1 MASRQTNGSKR
12 NKMEA
17 EAEAESKK
25 QRSRMRS
32 TAMRPAQ
39 KPVGGKFSASLLLCL
54 SDLMG
59 RRKEEEYNTK
69 MVDGYEAR
77 SKRRLGGQWRPVAAA
92 GGRVLCTWARG
103 QMAVGRPGTGHG
115 GSRGLD
121 LTQGGGLSF
130 RLQGTKG

>member
-1 MASRQTNGSKR
+1 MVSRQTNGSKR
-12 NKMEA
+12 NQVEA

-25 QRSRMRS
+25 QRSRMRRS

-69 MVDGYEAR
+69 MVDGYEAPQQKEVR
-77 SKRRLGGQWRPVAAA
+77 RPVAPRSC
-92 GGRVLCTWARG
+92 GW
-103 QMAVGRPGTGHG
+103 RPGTLYLGAWPD
-115 GSRGLD
+115 GSGQARY
-121 LTQGGGLSF
+121 
-130 RLQGTKG
+130 

>member
-39 KPVGGKFSASLLLCL
+39 KPVGGKFSASALPVL

-69 MVDGYEAR
+69 MVDGYEAPQQKEVR
-77 SKRRLGGQWRPVAAA
+77 RPVAPRSCGWRPGILYLGAWPDGSGQA
-92 GGRVLCTWARG
+92 RYWARRE
-103 QMAVGRPGTGHG
+103 QRARPNP
-115 GSRGLD
+115 RWWLV
-121 LTQGGGLSF
+121 L
-130 RLQGTKG
+130 